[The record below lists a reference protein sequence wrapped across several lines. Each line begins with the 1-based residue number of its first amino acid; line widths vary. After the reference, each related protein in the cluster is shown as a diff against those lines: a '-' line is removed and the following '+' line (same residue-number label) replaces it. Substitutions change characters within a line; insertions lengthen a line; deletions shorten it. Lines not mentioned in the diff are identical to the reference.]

1 MNTVLVKSEG
11 RSVIFQW
18 TSNVD
23 RLVHVVL
30 EEAARIG
37 GAEIGVLYR
46 YNREGKLVG
55 SSLPGL
61 AKSESDSGDRKSLIV
76 IVLPGI
82 L

>member
-46 YNREGKLVG
+46 YNRDGKLVG

-61 AKSESDSGDRKSLIV
+61 TKTDNESADRRE
-76 IVLPGI
+76 PDRHRNY
-82 L
+82 